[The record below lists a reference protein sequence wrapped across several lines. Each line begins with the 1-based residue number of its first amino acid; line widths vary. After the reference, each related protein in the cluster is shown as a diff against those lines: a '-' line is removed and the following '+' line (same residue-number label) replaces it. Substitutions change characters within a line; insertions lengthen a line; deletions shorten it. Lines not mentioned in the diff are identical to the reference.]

1 MTQTQVA
8 RTTGARPTDD
18 HLLNA
23 ALDVFAARGFHAGS
37 MSEIAEQA
45 NSTKP
50 TLYAHFGGKGELYA
64 RLLRREADR
73 CRTHLFDAYEEAAGF
88 GLRDQTR
95 ADVDALFTFV
105 DQWPEGFEL
114 LFGPRNA
121 GSAAAV
127 RGTLLDD
134 VSSHLAQ
141 RLMDFRTESVGRA
154 PTWSEQQLA
163 AMLVG
168 SSITAA
174 QHARAAGTSMSR
186 ARSLASAFAIAAL
199 ESISTR

>member
-1 MTQTQVA
+1 MAQTLAA

-18 HLLNA
+18 HLLDA
-23 ALDVFAARGFHAGS
+23 ARDVFSRRGFHAAS

-50 TLYAHFGGKGELYA
+50 TLYAHFGGKDQLYA
-64 RLLRREADR
+64 RLLKREAEQ
-73 CRTHLFDAYEEAAGF
+73 CRSHLFDAYESAAGL

-95 ADVDALFTFV
+95 ADVEALFIYV
-105 DQWPEGFEL
+105 DQRPQGFEL
-114 LFGPRNA
+114 LFGSRNA
-121 GSAAAV
+121 GTAANV
-127 RGTLLDD
+127 RAALLDD

-141 RLMDFRTESVGRA
+141 RLMDFRTESVGQV

-174 QHARAAGTSMSR
+174 QHGRAAGVSMPR
-186 ARSLASAFAIAAL
+186 ARALASAFAIAAL
-199 ESISTR
+199 ETMS